1 MQRPVAA
8 VRSTRS
14 SSLIGCPSG
23 NDEKGQSLFVI
34 RKQQSAEKKENIMSS
49 TDSTTLNARQSELA
63 EALYQAYR
71 NNF

>member
-1 MQRPVAA
+1 MTKRDSPF
-8 VRSTRS
+8 S
-14 SSLIGCPSG
+14 
-23 NDEKGQSLFVI
+23 SLFVI